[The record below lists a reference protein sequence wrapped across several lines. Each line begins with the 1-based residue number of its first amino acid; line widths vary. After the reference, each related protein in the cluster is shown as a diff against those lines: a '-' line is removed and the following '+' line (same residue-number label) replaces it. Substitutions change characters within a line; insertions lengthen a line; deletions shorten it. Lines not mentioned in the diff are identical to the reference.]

1 MGNRSPR
8 KGKEVHE
15 ALTLWKHRV
24 FKCHLKKR
32 GQMAT
37 LRLSKIN
44 QKRTD
49 SLFSFISFEAVKGMR
64 VV

>member
-1 MGNRSPR
+1 M
-8 KGKEVHE
+8 
-15 ALTLWKHRV
+15 TLWKHRV